1 MQKIKI
7 FLTLTGYQI
16 TWLACVFG
24 EKNFSSPFI
33 GFFVGLFFILIYFL
47 FSDSKKKLSFVVI
60 SIAIPGYTFD
70 SLLVYFSIYEFLS
83 IYYIGVLPIWMI
95 VLWISF
101 AILFDE
107 ILVFLSKYKIIAVL
121 LSSILGPLTYFAGSP
136 LGLININNLFL
147 FITLMIVFWAILM
160 IFYLNYIVKLEFN

>member
-107 ILVFLSKYKIIAVL
+107 IFVFLKNFKIISIII
-121 LSSILGPLTYFAGSP
+121 SSILGPLTYYIGDPIGILKIYNFTFFT
-136 LGLININNLFL
+136 IF
-147 FITLMIVFWAILM
+147 MIIFWALLM
-160 IFYLNYIVKLEFN
+160 FYYLNYVLKKII

>member
-7 FLTLTGYQI
+7 FLTLTGYQV

-33 GFFVGLFFILIYFL
+33 GFFVGLLFILIYFL
-47 FSDSKKKLSFVVI
+47 FSDSKKKLSFVII

-83 IYYIGVLPIWMI
+83 IYYIGALPIWMI

-107 ILVFLSKYKIIAVL
+107 IFVFLKNFKIISIII
-121 LSSILGPLTYFAGSP
+121 SSILGPVTYYIGDPIGILKIYNFTFFIIFMIIFWALLMFYYLTYV
-136 LGLININNLFL
+136 LKKII
-147 FITLMIVFWAILM
+147 
-160 IFYLNYIVKLEFN
+160 